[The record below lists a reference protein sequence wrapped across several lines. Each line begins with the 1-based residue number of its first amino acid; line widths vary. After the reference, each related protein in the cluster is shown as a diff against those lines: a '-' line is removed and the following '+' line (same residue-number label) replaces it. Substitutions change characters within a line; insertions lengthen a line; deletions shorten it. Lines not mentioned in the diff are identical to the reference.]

1 MAEKTG
7 TVKELAAI
15 ANVSR
20 KSYYQWLKREVTK
33 HELEDQA
40 ILEAIYQIEKRHQ
53 HSAGYEKVT
62 KILNN
67 VNGKNAGIKEFTFN
81 FNFPINIKRVRRIM
95 REHGIKAD
103 IRQKKHN
110 LQRQVQQYKEDN
122 LLKRRFDQPLPDL
135 VWVTDTTELSYG
147 IGNKVRFHAVLDL
160 HGRYVISYLI
170 SPTETADAAIEV
182 FKQAQENAGC
192 FAPMVHSDRG
202 AAYTSQAFNSYLASQ
217 NSVHSL
223 SAPGTPGDNAV
234 IERYWNDF
242 KYTWL
247 AHQPHPKT
255 LSELED
261 LVKRGV
267 EYFNTVEISSK
278 RNNLTAEDYRNEA
291 A

>member
-40 ILEAIYQIEKRHQ
+40 ILEAIYQIENRHQ

-110 LQRQVQQYKEDN
+110 RQRQVQQYKEDN
-122 LLKRRFDQPLPDL
+122 LLKRRFNQPLPNL
-135 VWVTDTTELSYG
+135 VWVTDTTEL
-147 IGNKVRFHAVLDL
+147 
-160 HGRYVISYLI
+160 
-170 SPTETADAAIEV
+170 
-182 FKQAQENAGC
+182 
-192 FAPMVHSDRG
+192 
-202 AAYTSQAFNSYLASQ
+202 
-217 NSVHSL
+217 
-223 SAPGTPGDNAV
+223 
-234 IERYWNDF
+234 
-242 KYTWL
+242 
-247 AHQPHPKT
+247 
-255 LSELED
+255 
-261 LVKRGV
+261 
-267 EYFNTVEISSK
+267 
-278 RNNLTAEDYRNEA
+278 
-291 A
+291 

>member
-1 MAEKTG
+1 MG

-20 KSYYQWLKREVTK
+20 KSYYQWLKRKVTK

-40 ILEAIYQIEKRHQ
+40 ILEAIYQIENRHQ

-67 VNGKNAGIKEFTFN
+67 VNGKNAEIEEYTFD
-81 FNFPINIKRVRRIM
+81 FDFQINIKRVRRIM

-110 LQRQVQQYKEDN
+110 RQRQKQQYEEDN
-122 LLKRRFDQPLPDL
+122 LLKRKFDQPLPNL

-147 IGNKVRFHAVLDL
+147 IANKVRFHAVLDL

-182 FKQAQENAGC
+182 FKQAQENGC

-202 AAYTSQAFNSYLASQ
+202 AAYTSQANLKQ
-217 NSVHSL
+217 
-223 SAPGTPGDNAV
+223 TQ
-234 IERYWNDF
+234 
-242 KYTWL
+242 
-247 AHQPHPKT
+247 QPH
-255 LSELED
+255 
-261 LVKRGV
+261 RGRLPQWGCL
-267 EYFNTVEISSK
+267 N
-278 RNNLTAEDYRNEA
+278 
-291 A
+291 